1 MNHQTVL
8 FFTTLGLF
16 LAALVATSVYAYV
29 HSRRRQS
36 RVYGNWETIFARFTE
51 IDRTS
56 VECIALD
63 FLSAADTSTADRAE
77 SITGQDALVDPGEEL
92 DPAEI
97 WPLIGGMEGLEIL
110 RRNCAVL
117 VDMAF
122 YVQQWYPEALAVA
135 EQLRL
140 NAREIEWHVD
150 RLKGAARTGK
160 LESAFPD
167 YAQRA
172 ITTYYLMT
180 RRVLELFEQGDFPG
194 RFDLQRAL

>member
-1 MNHQTVL
+1 MNHQAFL
-8 FFTTLGLF
+8 FFIAVGLLLLV
-16 LAALVATSVYAYV
+16 LASGTVYAYRQ
-29 HSRRRQS
+29 SRRRH
-36 RVYGNWETIFARFTE
+36 RLTYGSWEMILERFTRVDRDNVARIARDLISEKE
-51 IDRTS
+51 IDAS
-56 VECIALD
+56 IAGQNDMVL
-63 FLSAADTSTADRAE
+63 AE
-77 SITGQDALVDPGEEL
+77 GEL

-97 WPLIGGMEGLEIL
+97 WPLIGGMEGLEVL

-135 EQLRL
+135 EHLRL

-160 LESAFPD
+160 LEAAFPD

-180 RRVLELFEQGDFPG
+180 RRVLTLFEQGDFPG
-194 RFDLQRAL
+194 LFDVQRAL